1 MRAAV
6 GQEKLPEAAPETCG
20 LDGDKLE
27 AMREVLTPWGIKS
40 VLVVKNGRKAWEWH
54 EAGQDRQGSIYS
66 CTKSVLSALIGI
78 AVDNGYIDNVERPIG
93 DYLELGELPENGSRS
108 AHRITIRHLLTMKS
122 GFDWPDFDKPY
133 NQMKKADDWVRYV
146 LDRPVVHEPG
156 EAFTYNS
163 GGSHLLSAILTK
175 TTGQSTLAFAMDKL
189 FGPLGIRRVRWNA
202 GQGVQEGGTGL
213 YMTAADLAKFGL
225 LYARKG
231 VWEGRRIVSA
241 DWVAQSTVASTKGLL
256 HYKPPIYG
264 CYGYHW
270 WVSAEQP
277 EEVPDYFFAFGFGG
291 QYLAVAPEEELVA
304 VIRKG
309 LAGRNKAILSRRLLH
324 EYIFA
329 ALIGSR
335 RTIPASQSSNEESSP
350 ASQAKDVTVRDGKAV
365 RIVQQSVP
373 RA

>member
-6 GQEKLPEAAPETCG
+6 GQEQLPEAAPETCG

-27 AMREVLTPWGIKS
+27 AMRKVLTPWGIKS

-54 EAGQDRQGSIYS
+54 E
-66 CTKSVLSALIGI
+66 
-78 AVDNGYIDNVERPIG
+78 
-93 DYLELGELPENGSRS
+93 
-108 AHRITIRHLLTMKS
+108 
-122 GFDWPDFDKPY
+122 
-133 NQMKKADDWVRYV
+133 
-146 LDRPVVHEPG
+146 
-156 EAFTYNS
+156 
-163 GGSHLLSAILTK
+163 
-175 TTGQSTLAFAMDKL
+175 
-189 FGPLGIRRVRWNA
+189 
-202 GQGVQEGGTGL
+202 
-213 YMTAADLAKFGL
+213 ADLAKFGL